1 MKTLLFTLLL
11 AVPLF
16 AAPAVSS
23 TAEPNKTPLLMEC
36 EMIIEMF
43 NFSIDQ
49 GNPVTKEQIV
59 GVIDACDGQVKHQK
73 TVDTMKK
80 LLGESD
86 FR

>member
-11 AVPLF
+11 SASLY
-16 AAPAVSS
+16 AD
-23 TAEPNKTPLLMEC
+23 TTTDPNKTPSLMEC

-49 GNPVTKEQIV
+49 GNPLTKEQIN
-59 GVIDACDGQVKHQK
+59 GVIKACDGQVKHQK

-80 LLGESD
+80 LLGTL
-86 FR
+86 

>member
-1 MKTLLFTLLL
+1 MKKLLFTLLLL

-16 AAPAVSS
+16 TLSATES
-23 TAEPNKTPLLMEC
+23 NKTPSLMEC

-59 GVIDACDGQVKHQK
+59 GVIEACNDQIEHKK
-73 TVDTMKK
+73 TVNDMKK
-80 LLGESD
+80 LLEAI
-86 FR
+86 

>member
-16 AAPAVSS
+16 ATSA
-23 TAEPNKTPLLMEC
+23 AEPNKTPSLMEC

-49 GNPVTKEQIV
+49 GNPVTKEQV
-59 GVIDACDGQVKHQK
+59 KGVISACDGLEKHQN
-73 TVDTMKK
+73 TVDNMKK
-80 LLGESD
+80 LLETIE
-86 FR
+86 

>member
-11 AVPLF
+11 SASLF
-16 AAPAVSS
+16 AETT
-23 TAEPNKTPLLMEC
+23 TAPNKTPSLMEC

-49 GNPVTKEQIV
+49 GNPVTKEQVI
-59 GVIDACDGQVKHQK
+59 GVIEACDGQVKYQK

-80 LLGESD
+80 LLGTI
-86 FR
+86 

>member
-16 AAPAVSS
+16 AAP
-23 TAEPNKTPLLMEC
+23 TAEPNKTPSLMEC

-49 GNPVTKEQIV
+49 GNPLTREQIA
-59 GVIDACDGQVKHQK
+59 GVIEACDGQVKHQK
-73 TVDTMKK
+73 TVEKMKK
-80 LLGESD
+80 LLGTI
-86 FR
+86 